1 MAASTTKVSDL
12 KPDPKNARKRTPQS
26 AHLIKESLQRYGTAR
41 SVVID
46 ENNML
51 IAGHG
56 TVEAAKQLGI
66 EKVKVIETDGDELIA
81 VRRKGWTDSEKVGAN
96 LADNRT
102 SDLSEWDAEM
112 LHTLSDEHDI
122 GPWFSEDDI
131 NELLGV
137 ADDDDLADDQTDKLS
152 DTFQILIQ
160 FDNEVEQAAALDTLL
175 NQGFKCRALN
185 S

>member
-1 MAASTTKVSDL
+1 MEVPTKVSDL
-12 KPDPKNARKRTPQS
+12 TPDPKNARRRTPQS
-26 AHLIKESLQRYGTAR
+26 SHLIKESLQRYGAAR
-41 SVVID
+41 SVVVD

-56 TVEAAKQLGI
+56 TVEAAKELGI
-66 EKVKVIETDGDELIA
+66 SKLRVIETDGDELIA
-81 VRRKGWTDSEKVGAN
+81 VKRNNWSPEQKIGAN

-112 LHTLSDEHDI
+112 LQNLSEETDI
-122 GPWFSEDDI
+122 SPWFSEDDI
-131 NELLGV
+131 NELLGHEEEI
-137 ADDDDLADDQTDKLS
+137 ADDQSQQITES
-152 DTFQILIQ
+152 FQIIIQ
-160 FDNEVEQAAALDTLL
+160 CSNEAEQAASLETLL